1 MKDHNDYTLGTLDTL
16 PELIQVEEWM
26 PDWIHVPVSGCCNAY
41 LTDAEAECGVCCEC
55 REACD
60 VEIVSLAIE
69 PLPF

>member
-1 MKDHNDYTLGTLDTL
+1 MET
-16 PELIQVEEWM
+16 QVEERYE
-26 PDWIHVPVSGCCNAY
+26 WIHVPVSGCCGEY
-41 LTDAEAECGVCCEC
+41 LTEGEAEIGVCCVC